1 MNRKEK
7 SVPLGSY
14 KRKREFNIGLVIFAV
29 IFIYL
34 FVTVFMYTTRQRI
47 SIFEVRLGNIS
58 RDTTYLG
65 VALREETVIASELYG
80 YIYYLQ
86 SPRSRVR
93 FGSQLYAISPTQL
106 QLEIAPA
113 DEPEELPYDAR
124 TDYQN
129 LVLRSQHF
137 NENFSLQ
144 RFSMIYS
151 FRDEIL
157 YVPPE
162 EVARRKIAEIDAIY
176 TASYGLA
183 EIVPASRDGILVLR
197 IDGMENVTKD
207 NFTAEIFDRA
217 NYEFTSLQDEM
228 RIEAG
233 NPVYKV
239 VTSERWGIVIHID
252 HDMASYLGSMSWVN
266 IRIELDQETLWAV
279 PTIIRHGNQYFA
291 YLSLDS
297 AMVRYAEERFLNI
310 ELLLDEPQGLKIPR
324 SAVIDKEF
332 FLVPSRFLSVNEVG
346 GLTVYV
352 QDGETII
359 PRTVI
364 PYRVTADG
372 YYYLDSL
379 LFERGSHL
387 VDLETGA
394 TFTLRGSSSLQGVF
408 NINRG
413 YAVFRP
419 ITILSENHEYFIVRE
434 GDPHGLV
441 NFDRIVRDGRSVREL
456 EVVF

>member
-1 MNRKEK
+1 MDDKK
-7 SVPLGSY
+7 KAVSLGSY

-34 FVTVFMYTTRQRI
+34 FATVFMYTTRQRV
-47 SIFEVRLGNIS
+47 SVFEVRLGSIS

-65 VALREETVIASELYG
+65 VAIREERVVYSELGG
-80 YIYYLQ
+80 YVYYLQ

-93 FGSQLYAISPTQL
+93 YGSHLFAISPTKL
-106 QLEIAPA
+106 QFEIASVK
-113 DEPEELPYDAR
+113 EQEELYQDVR

-162 EVARRKIAEIDAIY
+162 EVARRKIAEIDAIE
-176 TASYGLA
+176 TASQGLA
-183 EIVPASRDGILVLR
+183 EVVSASQDGILVLR
-197 IDGMENVTKD
+197 IDGMEDITKE
-207 NFTAEIFDRA
+207 NFTGEIFDRT

-233 NPVYKV
+233 SPAYKM
-239 VTSERWGIVIHID
+239 VTSERWGILIHID
-252 HDMASYLGSMSWVN
+252 HDMASYLGNMLWVK
-266 IRIELDQETLWAV
+266 IRLELDQETLWAV

-310 ELLLDEPQGLKIPR
+310 ELLLEEPRGLKIPR
-324 SAVIDKEF
+324 SAVIEKEF
-332 FLVPSRFLSVNEVG
+332 FLVPPRFLSLNDTG
-346 GLTVYV
+346 GFTVHV
-352 QDGETII
+352 LAGDTIV
-359 PRTVI
+359 PRTVT
-364 PYRVTADG
+364 PYRVTAEG

-379 LFERGSHL
+379 QFERGSHL

-394 TFTLRGSSSLQGVF
+394 TFTLRGTSSLQGVF

-419 ITILSENHEYFIVRE
+419 ITILSESQEYLVVRE

>member
-1 MNRKEK
+1 MDNKK
-7 SVPLGSY
+7 KAVPLEKY

-29 IFIYL
+29 IFVYL
-34 FVTVFMYTTRQRI
+34 FATVFMYTTRQRV
-47 SIFEVRLGNIS
+47 SIYEVRLGSIS
-58 RDTTYLG
+58 RDTTYMG
-65 VALREETVIASELYG
+65 VALREETVVHSELSG

-93 FGSQLYAISPTQL
+93 YGSQLFAISPSSL
-106 QLEIAPA
+106 QLEEALI
-113 DEPEELPYDAR
+113 EEQESIYQGAR

-144 RFSMIYS
+144 RFSMIYA

-157 YVPPE
+157 YVPAE
-162 EVARRKIAEIDAIY
+162 EIARRKIAEIDAIE
-176 TASYGLA
+176 TASQGLA
-183 EIVPASRDGILVLR
+183 EIISASQDGILVLR
-197 IDGMENVTKD
+197 IDGMENITKE
-207 NFTAEIFDRA
+207 NFTAEIFDRT

-228 RIEAG
+228 RVEAG
-233 NPVYKV
+233 SPVYKM
-239 VTSERWGIVIHID
+239 VTSESWGILIHID
-252 HDMASYLGSMSWVN
+252 HDMASYLGGMPWVN
-266 IRIELDQETLWAV
+266 IRLELDQENLWAV

-310 ELLLDEPQGLKIPR
+310 ELLLEEPQGLKIPR
-324 SAVIDKEF
+324 SAVIEKEF
-332 FLVPSRFLSVNEVG
+332 FLVPQRFLSVTEAG
-346 GLTVYV
+346 GFVVHVLS
-352 QDGETII
+352 GETIV
-359 PRTVI
+359 PRTVT
-364 PYRVTADG
+364 PYRVTAEG
-372 YYYLDSL
+372 YYYLDTL
-379 LFERGSHL
+379 QFERGSLL
-387 VDLETGA
+387 VDLETEA
-394 TFTLRGSSSLQGVF
+394 TFTLRGTSSLPGVF

-413 YAVFRP
+413 YAIFRP
-419 ITILSENHEYFIVRE
+419 ITVLSENYEYFIVRE

>member
-1 MNRKEK
+1 MDSKEK
-7 SVPLGSY
+7 AVPLGSY
-14 KRKREFNIGLVIFAV
+14 KRKREFNIGLVIFVV

-34 FVTVFMYTTRQRI
+34 FATVFMYTTRQRI
-47 SIFEVRLGNIS
+47 SIYEVRLGSIS

-65 VALREETVIASELYG
+65 VALREETVVSSELGG

-93 FGSQLYAISPTQL
+93 YGSHLFAISPTQL
-106 QLEIAPA
+106 QL
-113 DEPEELPYDAR
+113 DEAHMEELEEMHQDTR

-144 RFSMIYS
+144 RFSLIYS

-162 EVARRKIAEIDAIY
+162 EIARRKIAEIDAID

-183 EIVPASRDGILVLR
+183 EIVSASQDGILVLR
-197 IDGMENVTKD
+197 IDGMEDVTKE

-228 RIEAG
+228 RVEAG
-233 NPVYKV
+233 NPAYKI

-266 IRIELDQETLWAV
+266 IRLELDQETLWAI

-324 SAVIDKEF
+324 SAVIEKEF
-332 FLVPSRFLSVNEVG
+332 FLVPPRFISVNEAG

-352 QDGETII
+352 LDGETAI
-359 PRTVI
+359 PRTVT
-364 PYRVTADG
+364 PYRVTPER
-372 YYYLDSL
+372 YIYLDSL

-394 TFTLRGSSSLQGVF
+394 TFTLRGTSSLPGVF

-413 YAVFRP
+413 YAIFRP
-419 ITILSENHEYFIVRE
+419 ITVLSENYEYFIVRE

>member
-1 MNRKEK
+1 MDSKEK
-7 SVPLGSY
+7 AVPLGSY

-34 FVTVFMYTTRQRI
+34 FATVFMYTTRQRI
-47 SIFEVRLGNIS
+47 SIYEVRLGSIS

-65 VALREETVIASELYG
+65 VALREETVVSSELSG

-93 FGSQLYAISPTQL
+93 YGSHLFAISPTQL
-106 QLEIAPA
+106 QLEVAHM
-113 DEPEELPYDAR
+113 EELEEMQQDAR

-162 EVARRKIAEIDAIY
+162 EVARRKIAEIDAID
-176 TASYGLA
+176 TASHGLA
-183 EIVPASRDGILVLR
+183 EVISASQDGILVLR
-197 IDGMENVTKD
+197 IDGMEDVTKE
-207 NFTAEIFDRA
+207 NFTPEIFDRA
-217 NYEFTSLQDEM
+217 NYGFTSLQDEM

-233 NPVYKV
+233 NPAYKI

-252 HDMASYLGSMSWVN
+252 HDMASYLGNMSWVN
-266 IRIELDQETLWAV
+266 IRLELDQETLWAI

-297 AMVRYAEERFLNI
+297 AMVRYAEERFMNI

-324 SAVIDKEF
+324 SAVIEKEF
-332 FLVPSRFLSVNEVG
+332 FLVPPRFISVNETG

-352 QDGETII
+352 LDGETVI
-359 PRTVI
+359 PRTVTA
-364 PYRVTADG
+364 YRVTPEG
-372 YYYLDSL
+372 YLYLDSL

-387 VDLETGA
+387 VDLGTGA
-394 TFTLRGSSSLQGVF
+394 TFTLRGTSSLPGVF

-413 YAVFRP
+413 YAIFRP
-419 ITILSENHEYFIVRE
+419 ITVLSESHEYLIVRE